1 MIRFRSSLIPLRFNS
16 QFCCN
21 LIALTS
27 VVRKFTIYEA
37 KELTPDDLHLGVKV
51 S

>member
-1 MIRFRSSLIPLRFNS
+1 MIRFRSSLIPLRFSS
-16 QFCCN
+16 QFCN